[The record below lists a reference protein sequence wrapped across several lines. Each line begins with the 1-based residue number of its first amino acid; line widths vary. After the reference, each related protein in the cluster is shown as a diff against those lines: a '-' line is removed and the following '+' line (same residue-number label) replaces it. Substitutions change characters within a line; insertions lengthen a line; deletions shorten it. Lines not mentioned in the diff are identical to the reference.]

1 MKKIARLVLTVALLY
16 TTFNQ
21 LNAQSTGSQM
31 KLFFEKAYLH
41 LDREY
46 YVVGDDIWFK
56 AYLLNG
62 QTNYPIYTSNNLYV
76 ELIAPDATVTF
87 RDVIRLENGVGNGDF
102 RLSDSLGAGTYHIRA
117 YTNWMKNFGDNFIYD
132 REIKVGN
139 KAVSQNDGS
148 KSSSEMS
155 NSKSGNIPKE
165 NYSLHF
171 FPEGGSLVANVTSI
185 VGFKSEDANGKGIAV
200 KGEIRDSKNKL
211 VVSFKSNNLG
221 LGSFALTPSPDEIY
235 DVKAFTLV
243 GNKPINADL
252 DLPLSKGLLISVKD
266 IDSAFAQATIN
277 TNKATLASLQNSLL
291 TIVVK
296 HAGKKYFEDT
306 TRLSGEIVQIKIPKE
321 KLPQGLEIVTLYDEK
336 GRPNSERLFYV
347 DKEIPLTA
355 SITTNKKSYSKQEST
370 IVNINTLDL
379 DGRPLKANLSM
390 SVVDGAIVPV
400 ASSNIVNYV
409 YLQSEIKGQIEQ
421 ADRYFDKNNKDR
433 LKELD
438 LLLLTQGWRDF
449 IWPRIAQQ
457 GINIKYI
464 PESGIT
470 ISGKVKREIGDKPL
484 RGMNV
489 TLFASQ
495 ATGNKLFSTQSDSS
509 GRYFFDGVNLTGTSR
524 IKVVSK
530 DNKGKSGGYIS
541 LDDLFT
547 NQLPVKRLDYF
558 NPYTDTASTYKQFSI
573 AAAQR
578 IAALDK
584 ARQLE
589 INELPGVVV
598 TSTKEKVKMVGF
610 SPVMDAGYKDSVFTP
625 NASDMKNFETLE
637 NYLLH
642 KMNGAQTDFDKGG
655 ITIGAKKY
663 RPRITVDNREDLFER
678 LDYYALPVDV
688 ISKIVIEHSISV
700 GDSMG
705 DVYFVHLTLKPEAN
719 QQANPDLISKEV
731 TGYYQAR
738 SFYVPQFKPSQLSSN
753 YLTTLY
759 WKPDITT
766 ENGSAR
772 VVFSN
777 KTTSSKWSVIVEGI
791 TDNGLPISSIVNY
804 EVK

>member
-1 MKKIARLVLTVALLY
+1 MKKFTRIVLSIALLFS
-16 TTFNQ
+16 TFYQ
-21 LNAQSTGSQM
+21 LNAQSASNQM

-46 YVVGDDIWFK
+46 YVLGDDIWFK

-102 RLSDSLGAGTYHIRA
+102 RLTDSLNPGTYHIRA

-139 KAVSQNDGS
+139 KTLSP
-148 KSSSEMS
+148 SESAKS
-155 NSKSGNIPKE
+155 NSNNKSGNTPKE

-171 FPEGGSLVANVTSI
+171 FPEGGSLVANVASV
-185 VGFKSEDANGKGIAV
+185 VGLKAEDANGKGIAV
-200 KGEIRDSKNKL
+200 KGNITDSKNK
-211 VVSFKSNNLG
+211 VVASFTSNNLG
-221 LGSFALTPSPDEIY
+221 LGSFTITPLPDESY
-235 DVKAFTLV
+235 DVKASV
-243 GNKPINADL
+243 VSNNKPINADI
-252 DLPLSKGLLISVKD
+252 DLPLAKGLVISVKD
-266 IDSAFAQATIN
+266 LDTAFAQATIK
-277 TNKATLASLQNSLL
+277 TNKVTLAALQNSLL
-291 TIVVK
+291 TIIVK
-296 HAGKKYFEDT
+296 HAGKKYFEDSV
-306 TRLSGEIVQIKIPKE
+306 RLSGENLLIKIPKD
-321 KLPQGLEIVTLYDEK
+321 KLPKGVSIVTLYDEK

-347 DKEIPLTA
+347 DKESPLNAT
-355 SITTNKKSYSKQEST
+355 ITTNKRSYAKQEST
-370 IVNINTLDL
+370 VVNINTLDK
-379 DGRPLKANLSM
+379 DGNPLKANLSM
-390 SVVDGAIVPV
+390 SVVDGTIVPV
-400 ASSNIVNYV
+400 SASNMINYV

-421 ADRYFDKNNKDR
+421 ADRYFDINNKDR
-433 LKELD
+433 SKDLD

-449 IWPRIAQQ
+449 IWLRIAQQ

-470 ISGKVKREIGDKPL
+470 ISGKVRREIGDKPL

-495 ATGNKLFSTQSDSS
+495 ATGNKLFSTQSDSA
-509 GRYFFDGVNLTGTSR
+509 GRYFFDGVNITGTSR
-524 IKVVSK
+524 VKVVSK
-530 DNKGKSGGYIS
+530 DNKGKSGGFIT
-541 LDDLFT
+541 LDDLF
-547 NQLPVKRLDYF
+547 NNKLPVKHIDYF
-558 NPYTDTASTYKQFSI
+558 NPYIDTASSYKQFSV

-578 IAALDK
+578 ISALDK

-589 INELPGVVV
+589 INELPGVTV
-598 TSTKEKVKMVGF
+598 TSTKEKVKMIGF

-625 NASDMKNFETLE
+625 DASDMKNYETLE

-642 KMNGAQTDFDKGG
+642 KMNGAQTDFDRGG

-663 RPRITVDNREDLFER
+663 KPRITVENREDLFER
-678 LDYYALPVDV
+678 LDYYALPVNV
-688 ISKIVIEHSISV
+688 ISKVVIEHSISV

-705 DVYFVHLTLKPEAN
+705 DVYFVHLTLKPEAT
-719 QQANPDLISKEV
+719 QQSSPDLINKEV

-738 SFYVPQFKPSQLSSN
+738 SFYVPQFKPSLLSSN

-777 KTTSSKWSVIVEGI
+777 KTLSPKWSVIVEGI
-791 TDNGLPISSIVNY
+791 TDNGLPISSVVNY